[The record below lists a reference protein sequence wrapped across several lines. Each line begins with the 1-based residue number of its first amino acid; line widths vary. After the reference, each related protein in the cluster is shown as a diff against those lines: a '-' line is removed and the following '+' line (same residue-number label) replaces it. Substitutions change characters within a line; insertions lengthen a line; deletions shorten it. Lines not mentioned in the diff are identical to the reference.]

1 MRNSGKTKPPGTNPS
16 GTSPLI
22 SRFLEMMAAERGAA
36 KNSLLAYGRDLA
48 DYVAELSR
56 MGTTPASATSQQ
68 IRDYLAGLEA
78 QGMASRTAARR
89 LSAIRQF
96 HGFLHSEGMSQHN
109 PALIVE
115 SPKLDRPLPTVLSPE
130 EIDALLRTSAAE
142 AGAARGPQAFKAW
155 RLCCLVTLL
164 AATGLRVSEL
174 VSLTRRQASAE
185 AQMLIIK
192 GKGGRERMVPVSAEA
207 RGILDRYLALLASR
221 ATLASQQGSDAG
233 WAFPSRGK
241 TGALTR
247 QHFALELKAL
257 AACAGIPAN
266 RISPHVLRHGFA
278 TRLLDHGVD
287 LRAVQQML
295 GHADISTTQV
305 YTHVQAS
312 RLTAAV
318 EQFHPLS
325 QKQTEKKPV
334 TPVARTGLP
343 SVPKTR

>member
-1 MRNSGKTKPPGTNPS
+1 MRNSGKTRPAGA
-16 GTSPLI
+16 GPLVN
-22 SRFLEMMAAERGAA
+22 RFLEMMAAERGSAR
-36 KNSLLAYGRDLA
+36 NSLLAYGRDLS
-48 DYVAELSR
+48 DYVTELTR
-56 MGTTPASATSQQ
+56 AGTSPASATTQN

-78 QGMASRTAARR
+78 QGMASRTTARR

-96 HGFLHSEGMSQHN
+96 HGFLHSEGITTQN

-115 SPKLDRPLPTVLSPE
+115 SPKLDRPLPTVLSAE
-130 EIDALLRTSAAE
+130 EIDALLRTAASE
-142 AGAARGPQAFKAW
+142 ATAAKGPQAFKAW

-174 VSLTRRQASAE
+174 VGLTRRQATAE
-185 AQMLIIK
+185 AEMLIIK
-192 GKGGRERMVPVSAEA
+192 GKGGRERMVPVAPEA
-207 RGILDRYLALLASR
+207 RSVLNRYLTLLAQR
-221 ATLASQQGSDAG
+221 PNADNP
-233 WAFPSRGK
+233 WAFPSHGK
-241 TGALTR
+241 SGALTR
-247 QHFALELKAL
+247 QHFALELKSL
-257 AACAGIPAN
+257 AARAGIATA

-312 RLTAAV
+312 RLTSAV

-325 QKQTEKKPV
+325 GKRPQT
-334 TPVARTGLP
+334 
-343 SVPKTR
+343 KTR